1 MSWQETL
8 NEHFSFPGSDTSLA
22 FYPSVSEQDITRAEQ
37 ELGVRFPQD
46 LKDLLAET
54 NGVGL
59 HLRLDQPPGNM
70 LIGYLIWPLERI
82 TTDNI
87 TFRTNSQITSVNMS
101 FDSLLFFSD
110 AGNGDLFGFAIWN
123 HMNSANR
130 IYRWDH
136 EDDSRSCI
144 AHSLKDFLQFMSK

>member
-8 NEHFSFPGSDTSLA
+8 NEHFDFSGSDTSIEL
-22 FYPSVSEQDITRAEQ
+22 YPSVSEQDIIRGEQ
-37 ELGVRFPQD
+37 QLDVRFPQD
-46 LKDLLAET
+46 LKELLAET

-59 HLRLDQPPGNM
+59 RLRLDQPPDEM

-82 TTDNI
+82 IADNI
-87 TFRTNSQITSVNMS
+87 TFRTNSQITSVNMP
-101 FDSLLFFSD
+101 FDGLLFFSD

-123 HMNSANR
+123 HANSVDR